1 MKKYLF
7 ACIVIAF
14 TVSCAKEKGLDIVE
28 NKSEGEIVAPAGE
41 RVTISAA
48 LPEDL
53 LTKVSFVPTILSDKP
68 TGMALTW
75 ATGDQIRVYNH
86 ADHSQYED
94 FTLDPSCDGQKK
106 GIFNGTAIS
115 ASSYDIEV
123 INTALTVGTQ
133 VQAADG
139 DTGHLK
145 YYASVEDVPSYDS
158 ITFTDLSS
166 VLALTAKM
174 PSPEVAASI
183 TSVDVTASE
192 NIFGTGNT
200 LTLTLTTPGS
210 ADDILHLFANLPMG
224 TTAIPASTTLIIHFN
239 SNQAAHSVYTRY
251 VELAEGN
258 FAAGKLNTIN
268 INASQSG
275 THAGPT
281 SCDGTTAANA
291 YLIGDKYQ
299 MLAVA
304 SELAA
309 GETRYFKMIDDVD
322 MDGLSWTALNPTP
335 FTKVINFDG
344 NNKKISNLNASLF
357 DDLNGTVVNLTIED
371 ATVSGGSAIT
381 GILAKTIQTAAST
394 VTNVDVVGTVTSPS
408 YSSSVTATAYTGG
421 LIGQIDADNTSIT
434 DCDVIKTN
442 VSGTLA
448 GGVIGFANAL
458 VTMSGCTYSGG
469 TVSATARYC
478 GGMLGS
484 TGNFNSTI
492 TDCHVANATVTSTV
506 DRVGGFVGQVQT
518 KVTISACSVTGG
530 SVYAG
535 TINVGGFAGTQYG
548 AVSDSYVDGTTV
560 TSGNTT
566 STTTVALGGFAGYH
580 QGTLTKCHANVNINQ
595 SGAFLGGLVGQM
607 VSGSVSK
614 CYAIGNVTGDYR
626 QVGGLIGGLTTD
638 KSFTISDS
646 YATGNIEANSYVGG
660 LIGEIQNNITN
671 VSVTNCYASG
681 NVNTTSFAAGG
692 LIGMI
697 SKASVS
703 VSECAAWNGS
713 VSATSR
719 GSGNWSSGAVVGVAF
734 PICTLTD
741 NFRKPSMTLTVWW
754 VPDADYDHP
763 NVSSSAPLVVKDIST
778 SALRATTATST
789 ASGQDNRPQ
798 YAYHGKHSTTG
809 ILSTLASTAKGSGGL
824 GWSGDVWDFTADL
837 PTLK

>member
-123 INTALTVGTQ
+123 INPALTVGTQ

-304 SELAA
+304 SELVP
-309 GETRYFKMIDDVD
+309 GGTRYFKMIDDVD
-322 MDGLSWTALNPTP
+322 MDGLSWTALNNSGS
-335 FTKVINFDG
+335 FDKGIYFDG
-344 NNKKISNLNASLF
+344 GGCTISNLTVTSGAYPSF
-357 DDLNGTVVNLTIED
+357 VGVLNGTVKDLVFDNAQITAGNNTTGVLAGYI
-371 ATVSGGSAIT
+371 GS
-381 GILAKTIQTAAST
+381 S
-394 VTNVDVVGTVTSPS
+394 
-408 YSSSVTATAYTGG
+408 SSSVTGNISGITVINSSITGGTKTRMGGIAGYANVVGSTISNCHVDDLTLSSTNERVGGLFGQVDAGVSIVGCTTNSVTATSTASNNVGG
-421 LIGQIDADNTSIT
+421 LIGVCYGNVT
-434 DCDVIKTN
+434 DCSATN
-442 VSGTLA
+442 VTVRGVLNI
-448 GGVIGFANAL
+448 GGL
-458 VTMSGCTYSGG
+458 VGYLENCTVLRCS
-469 TVSATARYC
+469 
-478 GGMLGS
+478 S
-484 TGNFNSTI
+484 TGTAS
-492 TDCHVANATVTSTV
+492 S
-506 DRVGGFVGQVQT
+506 
-518 KVTISACSVTGG
+518 S
-530 SVYAG
+530 
-535 TINVGGFAGTQYG
+535 
-548 AVSDSYVDGTTV
+548 
-560 TSGNTT
+560 NTT
-566 STTTVALGGFAGYH
+566 SNADI
-580 QGTLTKCHANVNINQ
+580 C
-595 SGAFLGGLVGQM
+595 LGGLVGEFKTNAV
-607 VSGSVSK
+607 VSNCYSSVNINQTSN
-614 CYAIGNVTGDYR
+614 GRD
-626 QVGGLIGGLTTD
+626 IGGLVGRLQQG
-638 KSFTISDS
+638 TIEKS
-646 YATGNIEANSYVGG
+646 YATGNVSGMQRNVAGLVGCVTNTTGSASIRDSYCTGTVVGTGGHSGG
-660 LIGEIQNNITN
+660 LVGLFEKGNLTIER
-671 VSVTNCYASG
+671 CYSTSAVSG
-681 NVNTTSFAAGG
+681 NFGLGGIIGYDGANTFV
-692 LIGMI
+692 LND
-697 SKASVS
+697 
-703 VSECAAWNGS
+703 CAAWNPS
-713 VSATSR
+713 VTPANY
-719 GSGNWSSGAVVGVAF
+719 GQVNWSSGAIIGVTSPNCNAS
-734 PICTLTD
+734 
-741 NFRKPSMTLTVWW
+741 NNYRKPGMSLTCRWI
-754 VPDADYDHP
+754 PDADYDH
-763 NVSSSAPLVVKDIST
+763 ADIEGTTHPLVQNSQDTPFTFAES
-778 SALRATTATST
+778 TATA
-789 ASGQDNRPQ
+789 ASAGASNVDAGRWG
-798 YAYHGKHSTTG
+798 YHGKHSTTG